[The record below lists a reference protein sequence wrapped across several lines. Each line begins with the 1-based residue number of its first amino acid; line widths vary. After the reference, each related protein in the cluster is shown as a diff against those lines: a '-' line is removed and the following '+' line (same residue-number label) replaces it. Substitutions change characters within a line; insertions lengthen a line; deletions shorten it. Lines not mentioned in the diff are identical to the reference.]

1 MEIVG
6 LIQNAIIKALFNIL
20 LVITLVKGLGQTTD
34 QEPEFLQPLDNLTVT
49 QGRDVSFTCVVNNL
63 GQYRKL
69 AKIITE
75 VIKFY
80 QAHIFPNWIQH
91 LLYGERSSPN
101 LFVLNKNSTT
111 TTSTAAEG
119 MKLTI
124 KCETYVIDYY
134 L

>member
-1 MEIVG
+1 MALYEQTKSINAMKLHKNFSNFSLH
-6 LIQNAIIKALFNIL
+6 LIKSIALSSL
-20 LVITLVKGLGQTTD
+20 LQ
-34 QEPEFLQPLDNLTVT
+34 
-49 QGRDVSFTCVVNNL
+49 
-63 GQYRKL
+63 KL
-69 AKIITE
+69 AGIITE

-134 L
+134 LQNTSFMWFLCFSCYVLAFPIS